1 MIFGKSYRVLATKD
15 PEHIQKVAKMM
26 DHKMREIAEQL
37 PDASPHA
44 IAVLAG
50 LNLADEWLSL
60 QEETCAD
67 FHALDE
73 KILNVVKDIEIKLSD
88 KGGK

>member
-15 PEHIQKVAKMM
+15 PERIQKVAKVM

-37 PDASPHA
+37 PEASPHA

-60 QEETCAD
+60 QEETCSE
-67 FHALDE
+67 FQALDQ
-73 KILNVVKDIEIKLSD
+73 KILNIVKDIDIKLSD
-88 KGGK
+88 KAGK